1 VSGQP
6 SPQER
11 IGAFLVAVD
20 EELIRP
26 MRRYLRG
33 FRRGLVIGVALGI
46 LFAPLAGA
54 EVRARLRRGPL
65 GLCGRLRRPLN

>member
-1 VSGQP
+1 MTRSP

-26 MRRYLRG
+26 MRRYVRG
-33 FRRGLVIGVALGI
+33 FRRGLLLGVAIGI
-46 LFAPLAGA
+46 LFTPLAGA
-54 EVRARLRRGPL
+54 ELRARLRRGPL
-65 GLCGRLRRPLN
+65 GLCGRRRRLGG